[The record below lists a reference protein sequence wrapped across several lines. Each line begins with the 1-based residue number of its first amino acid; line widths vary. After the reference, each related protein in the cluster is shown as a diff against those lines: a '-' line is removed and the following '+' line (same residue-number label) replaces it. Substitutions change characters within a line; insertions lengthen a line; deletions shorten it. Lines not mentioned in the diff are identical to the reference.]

1 MYDQKVKQMACGE
14 RVDDVF
20 SEQMAMV
27 VSQEAVELYM
37 DPARCPE
44 AMRQYNGSFLVH
56 GRKGYVMYRER
67 RVASAKSVS
76 ASAISLDHASMER
89 VYAEER
95 RVRPQ
100 LVVITCS
107 VAVQRDGGFWNRG
120 HRASRRDALPTI
132 SFSSTRAGGA
142 SSNKLDITCAQHPR
156 EHRATVL
163 VHARRQGDATSR
175 PHTTRRL
182 CLCMP

>member
-27 VSQEAVELYM
+27 VSEEAAELYLN
-37 DPARCPE
+37 PARCPE
-44 AMRQYNGSFLVH
+44 AMMQYNGSFLVH

-76 ASAISLDHASMER
+76 ASAISLDHASTER

-100 LVVITCS
+100 LVAITSS
-107 VAVQRDGGFWNRG
+107 VAVQREGMFWNRG

-142 SSNKLDITCAQHPR
+142 SSNKLDITCAQHPHEQR
-156 EHRATVL
+156 VTVL
-163 VHARRQGDATSR
+163 VRAIWQGDATLR
-175 PHTTRRL
+175 PHTARRL
-182 CLCMP
+182 GPCMP

>member
-44 AMRQYNGSFLVH
+44 AMMQYNGSFLVH

-67 RVASAKSVS
+67 RVASAKVCQRVRYRW
-76 ASAISLDHASMER
+76 ITRQWNASMQ
-89 VYAEER
+89 R
-95 RVRPQ
+95 RGESGRN
-100 LVVITCS
+100 L
-107 VAVQRDGGFWNRG
+107 
-120 HRASRRDALPTI
+120 LP
-132 SFSSTRAGGA
+132 
-142 SSNKLDITCAQHPR
+142 
-156 EHRATVL
+156 
-163 VHARRQGDATSR
+163 
-175 PHTTRRL
+175 
-182 CLCMP
+182 